1 MESSELERLE
11 EVLRARLPGSSLLHN
26 CVLLQQG
33 RDGVERQ
40 FYLNTGWT
48 EDRLV
53 LVCLDSSE
61 AAMAKLLLYTEPL
74 DLAGLAELLGP
85 WVSGRQWSCTVLLGG
100 LGPSHTAVLGR
111 LLDRQVAW
119 QAECREFYLL
129 DMGQEGDM
137 DQGQGKKG
145 DLDSEDWNIDFLG
158 QDHVDLVLSTWKYSD
173 KGVASG
179 MLSSL
184 MERKRVQG
192 VFPAASLQPAAWVTL
207 YSYGT
212 LGMLH
217 TRQEFRR
224 KGLASKLMV
233 AAGRRVREE
242 WDLTPLVHIK
252 EYNTA
257 SQTLFTS
264 LGYIK
269 GRPAI
274 WTAFPEPSS

>member
-1 MESSELERLE
+1 MEFSELERLE
-11 EVLRARLPGSSLLHN
+11 VFLRAQLPGSSLLHN

-33 RDGVERQ
+33 KDGVERQ
-40 FYLNTGWT
+40 FFLNTGWT

-74 DLAGLAELLGP
+74 DLAGLEELLMP

-100 LGPSHTAVLGR
+100 LGPSHTAILGR

-119 QAECREFYLL
+119 QAECREFYLQ
-129 DMGQEGDM
+129 DQGQGQEGD
-137 DQGQGKKG
+137 
-145 DLDSEDWNIDFLG
+145 LDSDDWKIDFLG

-217 TRQEFRR
+217 TREEFRR
-224 KGLASKLMV
+224 KGLARQLMV

-242 WDLTPLVHIK
+242 WGLTPLVHI
-252 EYNTA
+252 EEDNTA
-257 SQTLFTS
+257 SQTLFIS